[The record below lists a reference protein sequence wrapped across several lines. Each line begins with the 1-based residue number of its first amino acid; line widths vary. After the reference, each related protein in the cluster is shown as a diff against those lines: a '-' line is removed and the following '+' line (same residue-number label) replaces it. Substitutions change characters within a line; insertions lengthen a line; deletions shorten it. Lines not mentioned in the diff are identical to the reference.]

1 MKKYR
6 VDCFGKQGMEQ
17 VQFESEL
24 DAVRYGEQAVN
35 EGKAVYLLRLIDC
48 IEKYEVIRAL

>member
-6 VDCFGKQGMEQ
+6 VDSFGAKGMEQ

-24 DAVRYGEQAVN
+24 DAVRYGEQAAN
-35 EGKAVYLLRLIDC
+35 EGKAVYLLRLIEC
-48 IEKYEVIRAL
+48 IQKYEVIRAL